1 MRILIVIAPQM
12 YRESLALAL
21 ERYRPQTEVVIARP
35 QTLDG
40 EVGRFQPHLL
50 VYDEGTDPQMPASVA
65 CWIEVQFTDG
75 LDAKVGVDGQVADI
89 KNIGTRDLL
98 AIVDRVERLIG

>member
-1 MRILIVIAPQM
+1 M

-21 ERYRPQTEVVIARP
+21 KRYRPQVEVVTARP

-50 VYDEGTDPQMPASVA
+50 VYDEGADLQMLASVA
-65 CWIEVQFTDG
+65 CWIEIQFADG

-89 KNIGTRDLL
+89 KNISTRDLL
-98 AIVDRVERLIG
+98 AIVDRAERLIG